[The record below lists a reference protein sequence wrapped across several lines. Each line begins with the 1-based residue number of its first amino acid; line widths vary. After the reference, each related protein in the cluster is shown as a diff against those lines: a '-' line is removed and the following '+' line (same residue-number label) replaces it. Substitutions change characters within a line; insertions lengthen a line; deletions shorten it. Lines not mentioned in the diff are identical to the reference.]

1 MYASFS
7 ANNLRVLVRLLVAT
21 AFLLLQIQYQLNFVV
36 FVQFVFDLRL
46 SMPHFFVV

>member
-21 AFLLLQIQYQLNFVV
+21 AFLLQIQYQLNFVV